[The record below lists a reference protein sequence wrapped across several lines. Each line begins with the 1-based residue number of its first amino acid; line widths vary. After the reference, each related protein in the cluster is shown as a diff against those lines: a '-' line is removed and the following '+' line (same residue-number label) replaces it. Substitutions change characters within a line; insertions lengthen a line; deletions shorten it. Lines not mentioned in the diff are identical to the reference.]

1 MRFQNRHCTQ
11 HRHLEVLVENSV
23 VFGCSDG
30 FGQPCPAPNPS
41 YVEEF
46 WSDANGL
53 MELWSVDLG
62 RLGIFCGVDVCWDL
76 LSQGFEVE
84 EVNVS
89 VF

>member
-1 MRFQNRHCTQ
+1 
-11 HRHLEVLVENSV
+11 V

-30 FGQPCPAPNPS
+30 FGQPYPTPNPS

-62 RLGIFCGVDVCWDL
+62 RLGIFCGVESVDVCVGICCHRDL
-76 LSQGFEVE
+76 RLKKST
-84 EVNVS
+84 
-89 VF
+89 